1 MTAPSPATTPE
12 NALLDLAARLRA
24 EDTVISAHVREPD
37 EEPAL
42 GLLAAAGPRA
52 ARTPAEYSFV
62 IEAIFEG
69 YLLHYGKPRVLDA
82 VDGDLSLLAGDYLY
96 ALGLERLAAL
106 GDTDAVR
113 ELADLISLQAQ
124 VHAGAGD
131 GGAGDA
137 IEGPG
142 STAFETAAAL
152 WLASTVAVTAGGG
165 HAHDVAKEALRRREP
180 EAAARLHQVA
190 SDTAAEA
197 AVEDAFRR
205 CAQALIT

>member
-24 EDTVISAHVREPD
+24 EDTVISAHVREPG

-52 ARTPAEYSFV
+52 GRAPAEYSFV

-124 VHAGAGD
+124 VHAGVGD
-131 GGAGDA
+131 GAGDE
-137 IEGPG
+137 IEGSG
-142 STAFETAAAL
+142 STASKTAAAL

-165 HAHDVAKEALRRREP
+165 HAHDVAKEALRQREP

-205 CAQALIT
+205 SAQALIT

>member
-12 NALLDLAARLRA
+12 NALRDLAARLRA
-24 EDTVISAHVREPD
+24 EDTVLSAHVREPD
-37 EEPAL
+37 AEPAL

-52 ARTPAEYSFV
+52 AEAPAEYAFV

-69 YLLHYGKPRVLDA
+69 YLLHYGQPRILSA

-124 VHAGAGD
+124 VHADQGATASD
-131 GGAGDA
+131 GAREPATALWLAATIAVTAGAGDA
-137 IEGPG
+137 HD
-142 STAFETAAAL
+142 TAK
-152 WLASTVAVTAGGG
+152 
-165 HAHDVAKEALRRREP
+165 DALRERRP
-180 EAAARLHQVA
+180 EAAGRLRQVA
-190 SDTAAEA
+190 SDTATSASID
-197 AVEDAFRR
+197 DAFRR
-205 CAQALIT
+205 SADAIALQ

>member
-12 NALLDLAARLRA
+12 NALRDLAMRLRA
-24 EDTVISAHVREPD
+24 EDTVISPHVREPD
-37 EEPAL
+37 TEPAL

-52 ARTPAEYSFV
+52 AGSPADYAFV

-69 YLLHYGKPRVLDA
+69 YLLHYGQPRVLDG

-106 GDTDAVR
+106 EDTYAVR

-131 GGAGDA
+131 AIDTSSAGS
-137 IEGPG
+137 GP
-142 STAFETAAAL
+142 AAAL
-152 WLASTVAVTAGGG
+152 WLASTVAVAVGGG
-165 HAHDVAKEALRRREP
+165 EAHDAAKDALRGRDPDAARRLQQVAADTAS
-180 EAAARLHQVA
+180 EAAIER
-190 SDTAAEA
+190 
-197 AVEDAFRR
+197 AFRR
-205 CAQALIT
+205 CADALNI